1 MKAFTNYRYYVLF
14 AVSFMAAILFIAMP
28 SDSWS
33 TLRFIAF
40 LVLTKAAACLLVYVT
55 MVLISY
61 WSDRHEIEE
70 IESLLNGDF

>member
-1 MKAFTNYRYYVLF
+1 MKAFLNYRYYVLF
-14 AVSFMAAILFIAMP
+14 AVNFMAAILFIGMP
-28 SDSWS
+28 DDSWS

>member
-14 AVSFMAAILFIAMP
+14 AVNFMAAILFIAMP

-61 WSDRHEIEE
+61 WSDRHEIQE
-70 IESLLNGDF
+70 IDTLLNGDF

>member
-14 AVSFMAAILFIAMP
+14 AVNFMAAILFTAMP

-61 WSDRHEIEE
+61 WSDRHEIE
-70 IESLLNGDF
+70 

>member
-14 AVSFMAAILFIAMP
+14 AVNFMTAILFIAMP
-28 SDSWS
+28 DDSWS

>member
-28 SDSWS
+28 DDSWS
-33 TLRFIAF
+33 TLRFITF
-40 LVLTKAAACLLVYVT
+40 LLLTKAVACLLVYVT

>member
-14 AVSFMAAILFIAMP
+14 VLNFMAAILFIAMP

-40 LVLTKAAACLLVYVT
+40 LVLTKAVACLLIYVT
-55 MVLISY
+55 MILIAH
-61 WSDRHEIEE
+61 WSDKHEIPE
-70 IESLLNGDF
+70 IDSLINGNL

>member
-14 AVSFMAAILFIAMP
+14 AVNFMAAILFIAMP

>member
-40 LVLTKAAACLLVYVT
+40 LVLTKASACLLIYVT
-55 MVLISY
+55 MILIFY
-61 WSDRHEIEE
+61 WSDKHEIPEVD
-70 IESLLNGDF
+70 SLINGNL

>member
-14 AVSFMAAILFIAMP
+14 AVNFMAAILFIAMP
-28 SDSWS
+28 DDSWS

-40 LVLTKAAACLLVYVT
+40 FVLTKAAACLLVYVT
-55 MVLISY
+55 MVLISC

>member
-1 MKAFTNYRYYVLF
+1 MKAFINYRYYVLF
-14 AVSFMAAILFIAMP
+14 AVSFMATILFITMP
-28 SDSWS
+28 DDSWS

>member
-1 MKAFTNYRYYVLF
+1 MKAFINYRYYVLF

-40 LVLTKAAACLLVYVT
+40 LVLTKASAYLLIYVT

-61 WSDRHEIEE
+61 WSDKHEIPE
-70 IESLLNGDF
+70 IDSLINGNL

>member
-14 AVSFMAAILFIAMP
+14 AVNFMAAILFIAMP
-28 SDSWS
+28 DDSWS

-55 MVLISY
+55 MVLISC

>member
-14 AVSFMAAILFIAMP
+14 AVNFMAAILFIAMP
-28 SDSWS
+28 DDSWS

-55 MVLISY
+55 MVLITY

>member
-14 AVSFMAAILFIAMP
+14 AVNFMAAILFIAMP
-28 SDSWS
+28 DDSWS